1 VSQTLGHRITQFTIN
16 LAFALYCCSSGT
28 EISDFQYG
36 AEIRTPPRAC
46 ATRKHISPKG
56 KYTNTFGFG
65 FAVAVAVAVAVAI
78 AMTLST
84 ARQVASLKYTS

>member
-65 FAVAVAVAVAVAI
+65 FAVAVAVAI